1 MKIKDVRVSRI
12 KAPLKK
18 PFKTALRTVDFVEDV
33 LVYVETDDGYIGM
46 GEAAPTAVIT
56 GDILGSIEDAVMSY
70 IRPAILGIDVL
81 DTDRV
86 FLAMDRC
93 ILHNP
98 SAKAAVDMAV
108 YDILGKYYNVPL
120 YRLLGGYTDRIRTD
134 ITISINEIDE
144 MVEDSV
150 RAVKEGFDTLKT
162 KVGGDYRKDIERVK
176 AIRDAV
182 GPDVKIRLDAN
193 QGWRAKDAVR
203 AINALERYD
212 IELVE
217 QPVPAWDVEG
227 LAEVTRAVSVPVMAD
242 EALFTPND
250 AIRLISMR
258 TCDILNIKLM
268 KAGGIHNA
276 IKINS
281 MAEAA
286 GIECMVGSMMECKVS
301 VTAAAHFAA
310 STHNVTR
317 LDLDAAYLL
326 AEDPVAGGIR
336 YDGPDIS
343 FEAGPGLGI
352 EGLKCC

>member
-1 MKIKDVRVSRI
+1 MMKIKDIRVSRI

-18 PFKTALRTVDFVEDV
+18 PFRTALREVNSVEDV
-33 LVYVETDDGYIGM
+33 LVEIETDDGLVGL

-56 GDILGSIEDAVMSY
+56 GDILGSIEDAILNY
-70 IRPAILGIDVL
+70 IRPAILGMDVL

-86 FLAMDRC
+86 FLAMDKC
-93 ILHNP
+93 ILHNS

-108 YDILGKYYNVPL
+108 YDLLGKYYRVPL
-120 YRLLGGYTDRIRTD
+120 YKLLGGYTDRIKTD

-150 RAVKEGFDTLKT
+150 RAVRDGFDTLKT
-162 KVGGDYRKDIERVK
+162 KVGGDYKKDIERVK
-176 AIRDAV
+176 AIREAV
-182 GPDVKIRLDAN
+182 GPGVKIRLDAN
-193 QGWRAKDAVR
+193 QGWRPKDAVR
-203 AINALERYD
+203 VINALERYD
-212 IELVE
+212 IELIE
-217 QPVPAWDVEG
+217 QPVPAWDIDG
-227 LAEVTRAVSVPVMAD
+227 LADVTRAVSVPVMAD
-242 EALFTPND
+242 EALFSPND
-250 AIRLISMR
+250 ALRLISMR
-258 TCDILNIKLM
+258 ACDILNIKLM

-276 IKINS
+276 LKINY

-326 AEDPVAGGIR
+326 ADDPVAGGIS

-343 FEAGPGLGI
+343 FAEGPGLGI
-352 EGLKCC
+352 TGIR

>member
-1 MKIKDVRVSRI
+1 MRIKDVRVSRI

-18 PFKTALRTVDFVEDV
+18 PFKTSLRTVDFVEDV
-33 LVYVETDDGYIGM
+33 LVYVETDDGIIGT

-56 GDILGSIEDAVMSY
+56 GDITGSIEDAVESY
-70 IRPAILGIDVL
+70 IGPAIMGMEVL

-98 SAKAAVDMAV
+98 SAKAAVDMAI
-108 YDILGKYYNVPL
+108 YDILGKYYKVPL
-120 YRLLGGYTDRIRTD
+120 HRLLGGYTDRIRTD

-144 MVEDSV
+144 MVKDSV
-150 RAVKEGFDTLKT
+150 DAVREGFDTLKT

-176 AIRDAV
+176 AIREAV
-182 GPDVKIRLDAN
+182 GPAVRIRLDAN
-193 QGWRAKDAVR
+193 QGWKAKDAIR

-217 QPVPAWDVEG
+217 QPVPAWDIEG

-242 EALFTPND
+242 EALFAPND
-250 AIRLISMR
+250 ALRLISTR
-258 TCDILNIKLM
+258 ACDMLNIKLM

-276 IKINS
+276 LKINA

-310 STHNVTR
+310 STHNVTK

-326 AEDPVAGGIR
+326 AEDPVIGGIR
-336 YDGPDIS
+336 YDGPDI
-343 FEAGPGLGI
+343 FFADGPGLGI
-352 EGLKCC
+352 DGIRGR